1 MSIVYMSGCFVLRV
15 SIDARQIVHAFKTGE
30 LHSIIAAQ
38 MLLVFVQDDE
48 AWLLQNSQRPRPSG
62 CSNVPA
68 AEPFRLSESVPWMKV
83 PVRYYVI
90 HRGVDRCGDRTVA
103 VVGSGIWPGLEA
115 RDAGARSDGGASKC

>member
-48 AWLLQNSQRPRPSG
+48 AGLLQNSQRPRPSG

-68 AEPFRLSESVPWMKV
+68 AEPFRLSGSVGTLDEGTGT
-83 PVRYYVI
+83 I
-90 HRGVDRCGDRTVA
+90 
-103 VVGSGIWPGLEA
+103 L
-115 RDAGARSDGGASKC
+115 RDSQGGRSMWRSDSCSCR